1 MSIHRTR
8 NEKIYLTIKSLVEEK
23 NYSIKMLCNIAQ
35 INRSAYYKWLNRV
48 ESKSDKKNKIA
59 LELIKDLYNNNKHL
73 GYRQMGIILRR
84 DCDITINDKRVYR
97 LMKIEGIQ
105 SIVRIKKYS
114 YKKTTP
120 EITGKNIL
128 NRNFKA
134 EYTNEKW
141 LTDVTEFKYAGNK
154 KAYLSAILDLCDRR
168 IVAYKVSK
176 YNNNAL
182 VFNNFD
188 EAVALNP
195 NAHPLFH
202 SDRGFQYTTIVFKGK
217 LNKCKMIQS
226 MSRPGRCI
234 DNGPMEG
241 FWAILKTEMYHAEN
255 FNDYK
260 SLKSKIDEYMIY
272 YNSKRYQR
280 KLNCM
285 TPLEYNNHIS
295 KNLVH

>member
-1 MSIHRTR
+1 MSINRIK

-23 NYSIKMLCNIAQ
+23 NYSIKMLCNIAK

-48 ESKSDKKNKIA
+48 ESKSDKKNKKA
-59 LELIKDLYNNNKHL
+59 LELIKDLYNNNKYL

-84 DCDITINDKRVYR
+84 DCDMIINDKRVYR

-105 SIVRIKKYS
+105 SIVRRKKHS
-114 YKKTTP
+114 HKKTTS
-120 EITGKNIL
+120 EITAQNIL

-134 EYTNEKW
+134 YYSNEKW

-182 VFNNFD
+182 VFDNFD

-217 LNKCKMIQS
+217 LNKCEMTQS

-241 FWAILKTEMYHAEN
+241 FWAILKTEMYHPEN
-255 FNDYK
+255 FDDYE
-260 SLKSKIDEYMIY
+260 SLKSKVDEYIIY

>member
-1 MSIHRTR
+1 LSIHRIR

-23 NYSIKMLCNIAQ
+23 KYSVNMLCDIAE
-35 INRSAYYKWLNRV
+35 ISRSAYYKWLNRI
-48 ESKSDKKNKIA
+48 ETKSDKENKTA
-59 LELIKDLYNNNKHL
+59 LALIKNLYKKNTNL

-84 DCDITINDKRVYR
+84 DCDMIINDKRVYR

-105 SIVRIKKYS
+105 SVVRIKKCK

-120 EITGKNIL
+120 EITAQNIL
-128 NRNFKA
+128 SRNFKA
-134 EYTNEKW
+134 KYSNQKW
-141 LTDVTEFKYAGNK
+141 LTDVTEFKYAGGK
-154 KAYLSAILDLCDRR
+154 KLYLSAILDLGDRR

-182 VFNNFD
+182 VFDNFD

-195 NAHPLFH
+195 HAHPLFH
-202 SDRGFQYTTIVFKGK
+202 SDRGFQYTTRVFKDK
-217 LNKCKMIQS
+217 LNNANMQQS

-241 FWAILKTEMYHAEN
+241 FWAILKTEMYHSRN
-255 FNDYK
+255 FKDYE

-272 YNSKRYQR
+272 YNFRRYQK
-280 KLNCM
+280 KLKCM
-285 TPLEYNNHIS
+285 TPIEYNKRIS
-295 KNLVH
+295 KNYHS

>member
-1 MSIHRTR
+1 MSIHRIR

-23 NYSIKMLCNIAQ
+23 SYSIKMLCNIAD

-84 DCDITINDKRVYR
+84 DCDLTINDKRVYR

-105 SIVRIKKYS
+105 SIVRIKKYT

-120 EITGKNIL
+120 EITAKNIL

-134 EYTNEKW
+134 DYINEKW

-188 EAVALNP
+188 EAIALNL

-202 SDRGFQYTTIVFKGK
+202 SDRGFQYTTIVFRGK
-217 LNKCKMIQS
+217 LNKCEMIQS

-255 FNDYK
+255 FNDYE

-272 YNSKRYQR
+272 YNSRRYQR

-285 TPLEYNNHIS
+285 TPLEYNNYIS

>member
-1 MSIHRTR
+1 MSIHRIR

-23 NYSIKMLCNIAQ
+23 NYSIKILCDIAE

-59 LELIKDLYNNNKHL
+59 LELIKDLYNKNKYL

-84 DCDITINDKRVYR
+84 DCDMTINDKRIYR

-105 SIVRIKKYS
+105 SIARRKKCS
-114 YKKTTP
+114 HKKTTP
-120 EITGKNIL
+120 EITAQNIL
-128 NRNFKA
+128 NRNFK
-134 EYTNEKW
+134 TNYVNKKW

-195 NAHPLFH
+195 NVHPLFH
-202 SDRGFQYTTIVFKGK
+202 SDRGFQYTTIVFKSK
-217 LNKCKMIQS
+217 LNKCKMTQS

-241 FWAILKTEMYHAEN
+241 FWAILKTEMYHHEN
-255 FNDYK
+255 FNDYE

-272 YNSKRYQR
+272 YNSRRYQK

-285 TPLEYNNHIS
+285 TPLEYNNHIL
-295 KNLVH
+295 KNLAH